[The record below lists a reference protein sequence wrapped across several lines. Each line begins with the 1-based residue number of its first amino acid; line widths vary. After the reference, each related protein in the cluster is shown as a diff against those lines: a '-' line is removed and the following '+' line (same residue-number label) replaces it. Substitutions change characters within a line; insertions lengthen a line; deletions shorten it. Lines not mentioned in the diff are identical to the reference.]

1 MAKSILRAGKI
12 AGVVIVAI
20 ILVAVV
26 LYSAGVLSI
35 AQTDYPP
42 PETSGSLQ
50 LLPAEPTAVGVDGPA
65 GDATPT
71 EQKKLI
77 IACLLGDAPAD
88 AVAAMDTLL
97 TGFFN
102 DPKLA
107 DTACALGDA
116 FGREGFYGP
125 ALALYRHVADNHGDH
140 PRAIVALR
148 KVVTLHINL
157 NEEDAAQQALD
168 ELNL

>member
-1 MAKSILRAGKI
+1 
-12 AGVVIVAI
+12 
-20 ILVAVV
+20 
-26 LYSAGVLSI
+26 
-35 AQTDYPP
+35 
-42 PETSGSLQ
+42 